1 MPVLSRILPQI
12 LPRQL
17 ALRPGLI
24 KRVLQQVERRD
35 ALLETAPETS
45 IYRHVLLHPEIF
57 RDPHRTAV
65 IQVYLSL
72 AAPVYPQAPKPKKP
86 GNLRPAPSIQ
96 RSRHPKTDLDL
107 RHSAVHKTAQHPQ
120 PSS

>member
-17 ALRPGLI
+17 TLRPGLI

-35 ALLETAPETS
+35 ALLETAPEPS

-57 RDPHRTAV
+57 RDSHRTAA
-65 IQVYLSL
+65 IQSVSL
-72 AAPVYPQAPKPKKP
+72 VCRARISSGPKTKGPR
-86 GNLRPAPSIQ
+86 NLRPAPLTCAI
-96 RSRHPKTDLDL
+96 P
-107 RHSAVHKTAQHPQ
+107 
-120 PSS
+120 PSTNSSTSGTFL